1 MRVLRGICALAALL
15 IGLLGIPAALV
26 FLGGNPL
33 PSSLSLS
40 DIQRALLTPD
50 DGTILIGLITIGGW
64 IAWLVF
70 AVAVLAEVIKVASGY
85 RLRIRL
91 PGLAGVQRFTAGLL
105 VSVIAM
111 SVGSQPVRAEPT
123 TSTPFEVPIEP
134 VHRDEATGVASTV
147 VETDVGHV
155 HLVQVGDDLWSLAE
169 HYYGSGRQWHKIAM
183 ANKGLLTGGPDRLQP
198 GWRLRVPDID
208 ISDVGADARSV
219 LVKPGDT
226 LSSIARAAYGNDFDW
241 RRIFHANRAQ
251 LNDPDELVPG
261 MRLVMPQ
268 PKQAARPERKND
280 QPGEGRDSDHRSE
293 KTPEPTVPPPAPTL
307 EPAPSADAEQDQPP
321 ADQHAAVALGLASLG
336 SLFATGMIAGLA
348 FRRRVQ
354 LYLRPVGRRIVP
366 LSEPARRAEVILG
379 QRQQPL
385 SLRTLDLATRAIA
398 AHCHRSRGPLPRLHL
413 ARVSNERIQLSFLPT
428 PPMPPAGFKVH
439 GDSWLLDRDDRQQLL
454 TTPGM
459 NEAMRPYPSLVAI
472 GHDDQQNQLL
482 LDLEGV
488 GLLALDG
495 PFELAAAVLGAITT
509 ELAFSPSV
517 DEMVLTLVGD
527 TDGVAQALG
536 KHNVNQVDDLDML
549 LDRLERRARIQRAH
563 QPSGRPAGHHRVDPD
578 LSDAWAPEI
587 ILIGQVPTVEQSA
600 RLVGLIT
607 PSPRV
612 PMAAVVAAPVAG
624 APCSIK
630 FQPASAQGETRA
642 RLEPLGVEL
651 TPQLIELPARQALV
665 ELVAATGAEE
675 TTPAPWWQPDEQP
688 VHPPD
693 NLIQLGE
700 RSGGWTNA
708 GKSGERQMAHRTA
721 VEANAGDTHPLLQ
734 LLGPIKLLGATG
746 PFPPRAEKQCLEYC
760 AWLLENHGATAV
772 AMSSALAVAEGT
784 RRSNMSRLRTWLGSD
799 PDGEPYLP
807 DAYTGRIVLHP
818 AVSSDW
824 RRFQILTSPGINRS
838 TTSALRTALTLVR
851 GAPLADAAPG
861 QWHWAEELRMD
872 MVSAIRDL
880 GVELANRALS
890 ENDLDVARW
899 AASRALAA
907 APGDELLMAAR
918 IRTEHRAG
926 NVPETERLALQVSA
940 QARSLGLDLD
950 PETVIL
956 LQEVIEGRVRARMA

>member
-1 MRVLRGICALAALL
+1 M
-15 IGLLGIPAALV
+15 
-26 FLGGNPL
+26 
-33 PSSLSLS
+33 
-40 DIQRALLTPD
+40 
-50 DGTILIGLITIGGW
+50 
-64 IAWLVF
+64 
-70 AVAVLAEVIKVASGY
+70 
-85 RLRIRL
+85 
-91 PGLAGVQRFTAGLL
+91 
-105 VSVIAM
+105 
-111 SVGSQPVRAEPT
+111 
-123 TSTPFEVPIEP
+123 
-134 VHRDEATGVASTV
+134 
-147 VETDVGHV
+147 
-155 HLVQVGDDLWSLAE
+155 
-169 HYYGSGRQWHKIAM
+169 IAM
-183 ANKGLLTGGPDRLQP
+183 ANPRLLTGGPDRLQP
-198 GWRLRVPDID
+198 GWRLRVPAVDS
-208 ISDVGADARSV
+208 SDVEADARTV

-226 LSSIARAAYGNDFDW
+226 LSSIAHAAYGKESDW

-251 LNDPDELVPG
+251 LSHPDELVPG
-261 MRLVMPQ
+261 MRLVMPRQ
-268 PKQAARPERKND
+268 KPAAGHMQRKNG
-280 QPGEGRDSDHRSE
+280 QPGEGRDPAHRSE
-293 KTPEPTVPPPAPTL
+293 PDHTQQGEESPEPTAAPPAPTL
-307 EPAPSADAEQDQPP
+307 EPAPSADSEQNQPP
-321 ADQHAAVALGLASLG
+321 ADEHAPVALGLASVG
-336 SLFATGMIAGLA
+336 SLLAAGMIAGLA

-354 LYLRPVGRRIVP
+354 LYLRPVGQRIIP
-366 LSEPARRAEVILG
+366 ASEPARRAEVILG

-398 AHCHRSRGPLPRLHL
+398 AYCHRTHAPLPRLRL
-413 ARVSNERIQLSFLPT
+413 ASVSSDRIERSFLSP
-428 PPMPPAGFKVH
+428 PPMPPAGFTMH
-439 GDSWLLDRDDRQQLL
+439 RDSWLLDRDDRGQLL
-454 TTPGM
+454 SIPGLD
-459 NEAMRPYPSLVAI
+459 EALRPYPSLVAI
-472 GHDDQQNQLL
+472 GHDDQQRQLL

-488 GLLALDG
+488 GLVALDG
-495 PFELAAAVLGAITT
+495 PFELAAAVLGAITM

-517 DEMVLTLVGD
+517 DELVLTLVGD
-527 TDGVAQALG
+527 PDCLAQALG
-536 KHNVNQVDDLDML
+536 KHNVNQVDDLDTL

-563 QPSGRPAGHHRVDPD
+563 QPSGPAGHHRVNPD

-587 ILIGQVPTVEQSA
+587 ILINQVPTVEQST

-607 PSPRV
+607 PSPPV
-612 PMAAVVAAPVAG
+612 TMAAVVAAPVAG
-624 APCSIK
+624 APCRITL
-630 FQPASAQGETRA
+630 QPASAGNEARA
-642 RLEPLGVEL
+642 RLEPLEVEL

-675 TTPAPWWQPDEQP
+675 TTPAPWWQPDDQP
-688 VHPPD
+688 VHPPPD

-708 GKSGERQMAHRTA
+708 GKSGEQQMAHRTA
-721 VEANAGDTHPLLQ
+721 VEADAGDTHPLLQ
-734 LLGPIKLLGATG
+734 LLGPIKLLGAAG

-760 AWLLENHGATAV
+760 AWLLENPGATAV

-799 PDGEPYLP
+799 PEGEPYLP

-824 RRFQILTSPGINRS
+824 RRFQILTSSGINRS

-890 ENDLDVARW
+890 ESDLDLARW

-926 NVPETERLALQVSA
+926 NTAETERLALQVSA
-940 QARSLGLDLD
+940 QARSVGLDLD

-956 LQEVIEGRVRARMA
+956 LQEVIEGRVRARMAQ